1 MPVAEDT
8 SSISEVISQLHDYAP
23 TVRKHDK
30 QLNRNFSTI
39 VLTVNLIIFYR
50 FQIPLLLLYVQKLDL
65 KPMIQECK
73 LILTK

>member
-8 SSISEVISQLHDYAP
+8 SSISEVISQLQDYAP

-30 QLNRNFSTI
+30 QLNRNFSTF
-39 VLTVNLIIFYR
+39 VSTVNLIIFYR

-65 KPMIQECK
+65 KPMIRECK